1 VQLGP
6 TGKCIYDI
14 KQRNLMFLRTQPSS
28 DDAIRKI
35 FITILLYKVCNLLK
49 RGCWWIYTTK

>member
-28 DDAIRKI
+28 DDAIRKM
-35 FITILLYKVCNLLK
+35 FITILLYQVCNLLK
-49 RGCWWIYTTK
+49 RGCW